1 MTSNERTHYYI
12 KSFFEKKGFE
22 QTQRYGVC
30 VCVCVCGGG
39 GVVIQTLR

>member
-22 QTQRYGVC
+22 QTQRYGGR
-30 VCVCVCGGG
+30 GGG
-39 GVVIQTLR
+39 GGGNPDP